1 MLMAL
6 NKKKNISASVL
17 GLGIVYGKNNED
29 LQSDILGALAG
40 ESLNVYGKGS
50 NNIPLVHVEKLLQG
64 I

>member
-1 MLMAL
+1 MAL
-6 NKKKNISASVL
+6 NMKKNISASVL

-40 ESLNVYGKGS
+40 ESLTVYGKGS
-50 NNIPLVHVEKLLQG
+50 NRIPLVHVEKLLQG